1 MRGMGFLLFIVIGG
15 VLVWMLTRTRP
26 FLELEPAYTLPGL
39 RAQLGIGDQAVAV
52 DITTGSGW
60 YDYWRRAL
68 SGAYI
73 AAGVMPPEGPLVAC
87 IVAPCPGTPVP
98 QSP

>member
-1 MRGMGFLLFIVIGG
+1 MRGMGLLFFFVVGG
-15 VLVWMLTRTRP
+15 VLVWMLTRTQP
-26 FLELEPAYTLPGL
+26 FSERLSPGL

-68 SGAYI
+68 SGAYT